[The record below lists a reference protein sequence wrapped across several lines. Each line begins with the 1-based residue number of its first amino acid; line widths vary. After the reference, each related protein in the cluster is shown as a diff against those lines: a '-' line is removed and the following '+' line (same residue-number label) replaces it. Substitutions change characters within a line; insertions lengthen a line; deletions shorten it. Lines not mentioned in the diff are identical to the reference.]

1 MDFYQGYE
9 DLIEFSAATVENA
22 FGSQLLALC
31 ERKFEN
37 IEDAVAVLTEGLDEL
52 GFEVDEEGVV
62 GLMTGEV
69 LPSEDVLEALAGLAD
84 SDAEVQRLFNSAS
97 TAYEVAATLLEDG
110 EIELEDDEDEDED
123 EADYGYEAYDEDETD
138 AGEERDDDEDEEVD
152 VVAQMYS
159 RQVVTDYLNEY
170 VEVADQMMQGGQGL
184 MTPQIKELLFG
195 QSDKNRYM
203 NFSAAVEEN
212 GYTPEEYL
220 KCIEFSLNLLSEL
233 DGIDSSYFES
243 QVEEDMSG
251 SNVNFS
257 RQDSSAIETEAR
269 QMLEWLNL

>member
-1 MDFYQGYE
+1 MDFYKGYE
-9 DLIEFSAATVENA
+9 DLIEFSSATVENA

-69 LPSEDVLEALAGLAD
+69 LPSEEVLEALAGLAD
-84 SDAEVQRLFNSAS
+84 TDADVSRLYNAAS
-97 TAYEVAATLLEDG
+97 TAYEVAANLIEEG
-110 EIELEDDEDEDED
+110 EIGIEDFELDDEDEDED
-123 EADYGYEAYDEDETD
+123 LYYDEEDEDE
-138 AGEERDDDEDEEVD
+138 DEDVEDEQEL
-152 VVAQMYS
+152 VAQMYS

-170 VEVADQMMQGGQGL
+170 AEVADQMMQGGRGL

-195 QSDKNRYM
+195 KSDKNRYM
-203 NFSAAVEEN
+203 NFSAATQES

-220 KCIEFSLNLLSEL
+220 KCIEFSLNLLAEL
-233 DGIDSSYFES
+233 DGIDSAYFET
-243 QVEEDMSG
+243 QIQEDAG
-251 SNVNFS
+251 SNLNFS
-257 RQDSSAIETEAR
+257 RISNGDVENEAR
-269 QMLEWLNL
+269 QMIEWLNL

>member
-1 MDFYQGYE
+1 MDFYKGYE
-9 DLIEFSAATVENA
+9 DLIEFSSATVENA

-69 LPSEDVLEALAGLAD
+69 LPSEEVLEALAGLAD
-84 SDAEVQRLFNSAS
+84 TDADVSRLYNAAS
-97 TAYEVAATLLEDG
+97 TAYEVAATLIEEG
-110 EIELEDDEDEDED
+110 EIEVEDEDEDED
-123 EADYGYEAYDEDETD
+123 YEVEDEDELVY
-138 AGEERDDDEDEEVD
+138 EDEEDYEVDEED

-159 RQVVTDYLNEY
+159 RQVVTDYLNDY
-170 VEVADQMMQGGQGL
+170 AEVADQMMQGGRGL

-195 QSDKNRYM
+195 RSDKNRYM
-203 NFSAAVEEN
+203 NFSAATQES

-220 KCIEFSLNLLSEL
+220 KCIEFSLNLLAEL
-233 DGIDSSYFES
+233 DGIDSAYFET
-243 QVEEDMSG
+243 QIQEDAG

-257 RQDSSAIETEAR
+257 RVSDGDVESEAR
-269 QMLEWLNL
+269 QMIEWLSL

>member
-1 MDFYQGYE
+1 MDFYKGYE
-9 DLIEFSAATVENA
+9 DLIEFSSATVENA

-69 LPSEDVLEALAGLAD
+69 LPSEEVLEALAGLAD
-84 SDAEVQRLFNSAS
+84 TDADVSRLYNAAS
-97 TAYEVAATLLEDG
+97 TAYEVAATLIEEG
-110 EIELEDDEDEDED
+110 EIEVEDEDED
-123 EADYGYEAYDEDETD
+123 YEVEDEDELVY
-138 AGEERDDDEDEEVD
+138 EDEEDYEVDEEED

-159 RQVVTDYLNEY
+159 RQVVTDYLNDY
-170 VEVADQMMQGGQGL
+170 AEVADQMMQGGRGL

-195 QSDKNRYM
+195 RSDKNRYM
-203 NFSAAVEEN
+203 NFSAATQES

-220 KCIEFSLNLLSEL
+220 KCIEFSLNLLAEL
-233 DGIDSSYFES
+233 DGIDSAYFET
-243 QVEEDMSG
+243 QIQEDAG

-257 RQDSSAIETEAR
+257 RVSDGDVESEAR
-269 QMLEWLNL
+269 QMIEWLSL

>member
-9 DLIEFSAATVENA
+9 DLIEFSSATVENA

-84 SDAEVQRLFNSAS
+84 TDADVQRLYNSAS

-110 EIELEDDEDEDED
+110 EIEVDEDEDYEDVYEASDEDDMDTVEESDEDEDE
-123 EADYGYEAYDEDETD
+123 EAEL
-138 AGEERDDDEDEEVD
+138 
-152 VVAQMYS
+152 VAQMYS
-159 RQVVTDYLNEY
+159 RQVVTDYLNDY

-203 NFSAAVEEN
+203 NFSAAVEQN

-233 DGIDSSYFES
+233 GGIDSNYFES
-243 QVEEDMSG
+243 QIEEDMSG

-257 RQDSSAIETEAR
+257 RQDSSAVETEAR

>member
-1 MDFYQGYE
+1 MDFYKGYE
-9 DLIEFSAATVENA
+9 DLIEFSSATVENA

-69 LPSEDVLEALAGLAD
+69 LPSEEVLEALAGLAD
-84 SDAEVQRLFNSAS
+84 TDADVSRLYNAAA
-97 TAYEVAATLLEDG
+97 TAYEVAATLIEEG
-110 EIELEDDEDEDED
+110 EIEVEDEDEDED
-123 EADYGYEAYDEDETD
+123 YEVEDEDELVY
-138 AGEERDDDEDEEVD
+138 EDEEDYEVEED

-159 RQVVTDYLNEY
+159 RQVVTDYLNDY
-170 VEVADQMMQGGQGL
+170 AEVADQMMQGGRGL

-195 QSDKNRYM
+195 RSDKNRYM
-203 NFSAAVEEN
+203 NFSAATQES

-220 KCIEFSLNLLSEL
+220 KCIEFSLNLLAEL
-233 DGIDSSYFES
+233 DGIDSAYFET
-243 QVEEDMSG
+243 QIQEDAG

-257 RQDSSAIETEAR
+257 RVSDGDVESEAR
-269 QMLEWLNL
+269 QMIEWLSL

>member
-1 MDFYQGYE
+1 MDFYKGYE
-9 DLIEFSAATVENA
+9 DLINFSAATVENA

-69 LPSEDVLEALAGLAD
+69 LPSEEVLEALAGLAET
-84 SDAEVQRLFNSAS
+84 DADVQRLYNSAA
-97 TAYEVAATLLEDG
+97 TAYDVAATLLEDG
-110 EIELEDDEDEDED
+110 EVELEDEEDYEEVEYEADEDESE
-123 EADYGYEAYDEDETD
+123 YDEDE
-138 AGEERDDDEDEEVD
+138 EDEEVETED

-159 RQVVTDYLNEY
+159 RQVVTDYLNDY
-170 VEVADQMMQGGQGL
+170 AEVADQMMQGGQGL

-195 QSDKNRYM
+195 RSDKNRYM
-203 NFSAAVEEN
+203 NFSAATNEA

-233 DGIDSSYFES
+233 DGIDSSYFET
-243 QVEEDMSG
+243 QIEEDMSG
-251 SNVNFS
+251 SNLNFS
-257 RQDSSAIETEAR
+257 RANDGDVENEAR
-269 QMLEWLNL
+269 QMIEWLQLG

>member
-9 DLIEFSAATVENA
+9 DLIEFSSATVENA

-69 LPSEDVLEALAGLAD
+69 LPSEEVIEALAGLAD
-84 SDAEVQRLFNSAS
+84 TDADVQRLYNSAS
-97 TAYEVAATLLEDG
+97 TAYEVAATLLEEG
-110 EIELEDDEDEDED
+110 EVELEDEDED
-123 EADYGYEAYDEDETD
+123 YE
-138 AGEERDDDEDEEVD
+138 DEDEEISYEVEEDEEEIEDEEDD
-152 VVAQMYS
+152 VVAQLYS
-159 RQVVTDYLNEY
+159 RQVVTDYLNDY

-184 MTPQIKELLFG
+184 MTPQIKTLLFG
-195 QSDKNRYM
+195 HSDKNRYM
-203 NFSAAVEEN
+203 NFSAAVEQN

-233 DGIDSSYFES
+233 GGVDSTYFES
-243 QVEEDMSG
+243 QIEEDMSG

-257 RQDSSAIETEAR
+257 RQDNGAVETEAR
-269 QMLEWLNL
+269 QMIEWLNLG

>member
-1 MDFYQGYE
+1 MDFYKGYE
-9 DLIEFSAATVENA
+9 DLIEFSSATVENA

-69 LPSEDVLEALAGLAD
+69 LPSEEVLEALAGLAD
-84 SDAEVQRLFNSAS
+84 TDADVSRLYSAAS
-97 TAYEVAATLLEDG
+97 TAYEVAAALIEDG
-110 EIELEDDEDEDED
+110 EIEVEDEDED
-123 EADYGYEAYDEDETD
+123 EEDYEV
-138 AGEERDDDEDEEVD
+138 EDEEELVYEDEEDYEEED

-159 RQVVTDYLNEY
+159 RQVVTDYLNDY
-170 VEVADQMMQGGQGL
+170 AEVADQMMQGGRGL

-195 QSDKNRYM
+195 RSDKNRYM
-203 NFSAAVEEN
+203 NFSAATQES

-220 KCIEFSLNLLSEL
+220 KCIEFSLNLLAEL
-233 DGIDSSYFES
+233 DGIDSAYFET
-243 QVEEDMSG
+243 QIQEDAG
-251 SNVNFS
+251 SNLNFS
-257 RQDSSAIETEAR
+257 RVSDGDVENEAR
-269 QMLEWLNL
+269 QMIEWLNL

>member
-1 MDFYQGYE
+1 MDFYKGYE
-9 DLIEFSAATVENA
+9 DLIEFSSATVENA

-69 LPSEDVLEALAGLAD
+69 LPSEEVLEALAGLAD
-84 SDAEVQRLFNSAS
+84 TDADVSRLYNAAS
-97 TAYEVAATLLEDG
+97 TAYEVAATLIEEG
-110 EIELEDDEDEDED
+110 EIEVEDEDED
-123 EADYGYEAYDEDETD
+123 YEVEDEDELVY
-138 AGEERDDDEDEEVD
+138 EDEEDYEVEED

-159 RQVVTDYLNEY
+159 RQVVTDYLNDY
-170 VEVADQMMQGGQGL
+170 AEVADQMMQGGRGL

-195 QSDKNRYM
+195 RSDKNRYM
-203 NFSAAVEEN
+203 NFSAATQES

-220 KCIEFSLNLLSEL
+220 KCIEFSLNLLAEL
-233 DGIDSSYFES
+233 DGIDSAYFET
-243 QVEEDMSG
+243 QIQEDAG

-257 RQDSSAIETEAR
+257 RVSDGDVESEAR
-269 QMLEWLNL
+269 QMIEWLSL

>member
-1 MDFYQGYE
+1 MDFYKGYE
-9 DLIEFSAATVENA
+9 DLIEFSSATVENA

-69 LPSEDVLEALAGLAD
+69 LPSEEVLEALAGLAD
-84 SDAEVQRLFNSAS
+84 TDADVSRLYNAAS
-97 TAYEVAATLLEDG
+97 TAYEVAATLIEEG
-110 EIELEDDEDEDED
+110 EIEVEDEDED
-123 EADYGYEAYDEDETD
+123 YEVEDEDELVY
-138 AGEERDDDEDEEVD
+138 EDEEDYEVDEED

-159 RQVVTDYLNEY
+159 RQVVTDYLNDY
-170 VEVADQMMQGGQGL
+170 AEVADQMMQGGRGL

-195 QSDKNRYM
+195 RSDKNRYM
-203 NFSAAVEEN
+203 NFSAATQES

-220 KCIEFSLNLLSEL
+220 KCIEFSLNLLAEL
-233 DGIDSSYFES
+233 DGIDSAYFET
-243 QVEEDMSG
+243 QIQEDAG

-257 RQDSSAIETEAR
+257 RVSDGDVESEAR
-269 QMLEWLNL
+269 QMIEWLSL